1 MFFSIRSALCFF
13 TVSVCALTVNA
24 QILIGQT
31 AGYSGVAAAGVKETA
46 EGAMLYFRAV
56 NAKGG
61 VNGQNIE
68 LVMMDDKF
76 DPKLAYENARV
87 LIEEK
92 KVLAMFLTRGT
103 PHAEAIL
110 PLLEKNNITLVA
122 PSTGAMMLHQ
132 PVKKYVFNVRTTYQ
146 YEAEKAIQYL
156 KISGIKRI
164 ALLSVDDAFGA
175 DGTVGALK
183 GLKDAGLSAVVNEKF
198 DRIKLDFSQIIP
210 KIKAAD
216 AQAVMIIATGSAVVA
231 GLEALRAAGSS
242 AQVVTLSNNAS
253 SGFVKSLGANARGV
267 VVAQVFPNERAV
279 SYGFIKEAQELAR
292 SNADG
297 STELTPAMLE
307 GFAAAKVMVEALRRA
322 GAGPMTR
329 AKIQTALENMKEYDL
344 GGLKVGYGPNDHTG
358 LTFADLSVVGP
369 DGKFRR

>member
-1 MFFSIRSALCFF
+1 MLYSIRNAFCFF
-13 TVSVCALTVNA
+13 TLSMCALIANA

-31 AGYSGVAAAGVKETA
+31 AGYSGIVAAGVKETA

-61 VNGQNIE
+61 INGQNIE
-68 LVMMDDKF
+68 LVMLDDKF
-76 DPKLAYENARV
+76 DPKLAYENARI

-92 KVLAMFLTRGT
+92 KVLALFLTRGS
-103 PHAEAIL
+103 PHTEAIL

-164 ALLSVDDAFGA
+164 ALVVTDDSFGEDA
-175 DGTVGALK
+175 VIGALK
-183 GLKDAGLSAVVNEKF
+183 GLKDAGLSAVANEKF
-198 DRIKLDFSQIIP
+198 DRNKRDFSQIVP
-210 KIKAAD
+210 KVMAAD
-216 AQAVMIIATGSAVVA
+216 AQAVVMIASGSAVVT
-231 GLEALRAAGSS
+231 GIEALRAAGSK
-242 AQVVTLSNNAS
+242 AQFVTLSNNAS
-253 SGFVKSLGANARGV
+253 SGFVQSLGNNARGM
-267 VVAQVFPNERAV
+267 VVAQVFPNERSV
-279 SYGFIKEAQELAR
+279 SYGFIKEAQLLAH
-292 SNADG
+292 NNPAG

>member
-1 MFFSIRSALCFF
+1 
-13 TVSVCALTVNA
+13 
-24 QILIGQT
+24 
-31 AGYSGVAAAGVKETA
+31 
-46 EGAMLYFRAV
+46 
-56 NAKGG
+56 
-61 VNGQNIE
+61 
-68 LVMMDDKF
+68 VMMDDKF

-110 PLLEKNNITLVA
+110 PLLEKNNISLVA

-297 STELTPAMLE
+297 SIELTPAMLE

-344 GGLKVGYGPNDHTG
+344 GGLKVGYGSNDHTG